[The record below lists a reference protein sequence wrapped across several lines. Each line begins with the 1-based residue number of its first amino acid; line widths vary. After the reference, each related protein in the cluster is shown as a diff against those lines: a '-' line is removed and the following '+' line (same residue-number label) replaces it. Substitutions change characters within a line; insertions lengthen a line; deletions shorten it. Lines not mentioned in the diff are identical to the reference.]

1 MADSTSASEGNVLRT
16 YERGLAL
23 YGEDEWS
30 LAARSFD
37 MVKYIAA
44 LDASASCI
52 DASDLASAREQR
64 GLSTDLSVC

>member
-37 MVKYIAA
+37 MVSSISLRWTRLQAA
-44 LDASASCI
+44 
-52 DASDLASAREQR
+52 
-64 GLSTDLSVC
+64 STRRILPLPVSSED